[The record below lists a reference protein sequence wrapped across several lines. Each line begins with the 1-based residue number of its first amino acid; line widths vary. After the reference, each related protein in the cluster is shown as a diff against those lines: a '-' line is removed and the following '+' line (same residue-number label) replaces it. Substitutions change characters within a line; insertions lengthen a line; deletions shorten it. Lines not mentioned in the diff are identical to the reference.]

1 MVFSRETPD
10 GTFEVQLHIKDD
22 ITDSYDATEVLALA
36 ETLEMT
42 AQTLRAA
49 MQHDDRDGLVEAMK
63 LQGES

>member
-22 ITDSYDATEVLALA
+22 IADSYDSA
-36 ETLEMT
+36 
-42 AQTLRAA
+42 TLRAA

-63 LQGES
+63 LKGES